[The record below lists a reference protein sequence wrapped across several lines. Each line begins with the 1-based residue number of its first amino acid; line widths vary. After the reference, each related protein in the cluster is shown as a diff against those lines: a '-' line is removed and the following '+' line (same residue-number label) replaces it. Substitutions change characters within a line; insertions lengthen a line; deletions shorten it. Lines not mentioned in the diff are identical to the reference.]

1 MKKGNSDMNFIQ
13 EVLYISI
20 YRNTISK
27 NPTKKIPL
35 AKNHTIFIC
44 FCYAIVAFLLL
55 VCYFLFS
62 NIFLYIAAVFLFI
75 MFFTWFYY
83 RSCFESL
90 KKYLLN
96 TDSETTVHEDG
107 ISTLLKGEI
116 CIKID
121 CPWDT
126 IQCIIIEHYSVCV
139 LLKKKVYPLIMFDI
153 ENYSRIKKSLEKY
166 DKMDLVIDNSE
177 LYE

>member
-1 MKKGNSDMNFIQ
+1 M
-13 EVLYISI
+13 SI
-20 YRNTISK
+20 YSSS
-27 NPTKKIPL
+27 
-35 AKNHTIFIC
+35 IFIYHV
-44 FCYAIVAFLLL
+44 FYLVLLSL
-55 VCYFLFS
+55 LFW
-62 NIFLYIAAVFLFI
+62 I
-75 MFFTWFYY
+75 T
-83 RSCFESL
+83 

-96 TDSETTVHEDG
+96 TDSETTVHKDG

-116 CIKID
+116 CVKID
-121 CPWDT
+121 YPWDT

-166 DKMDLVIDNSE
+166 DKMNLVIDNSE